1 MPDRERRVPDQLVRV
16 SEAEIDI
23 DSIAAGGDGVGRMD
37 GLVAFVPRTAPGDRA
52 RIRYASGRR
61 FARGEVLRL
70 LRESPTRTAPSCP
83 HYLVDRCGGCQIQH
97 LSYASQLG
105 AKSHIIRDAFA
116 RIGHR
121 DIALP
126 EVVPSPAEWRYR
138 SKLTLAMRRRDG
150 SWIAGLHPYDDPS
163 VVFPLTDCP
172 ITAESVLAMWRR
184 ILAFSSL
191 LPRADELR
199 GSVRDDAFTLEGGSK
214 WDHAAEFFASL
225 PELSELWW
233 APDDAP
239 LRLLHT
245 RTSDALGP
253 SFAQVNAGLAS
264 TLHAYVVD
272 RAWVYEPSRVID
284 AYSGRGAT
292 ALALAERGAHVTAIE
307 SDRAAE
313 SWVAER
319 LPTGS
324 RSIAGRV
331 EDALSDALPADVA
344 ILNPPRA
351 GVDATVT
358 EILAGPEGPRAIVYV
373 SCDPATLA
381 RDVARLAPYSIA
393 SVRAFDMFPQTAHV
407 ETVCEL
413 TR

>member
-1 MPDRERRVPDQLVRV
+1 MP
-16 SEAEIDI
+16 EAEIDI

-70 LRESPTRTAPSCP
+70 LRESPTRTPPLCP
-83 HYLVDRCGGCQIQH
+83 HYLADRCGGCQIQH
-97 LSYASQLG
+97 LSYASQLD

-138 SKLTLAMRRRDG
+138 SKLTLALRNRDG
-150 SWIAGLHPYDDPS
+150 DWIAGLHPYDDPRA
-163 VVFPLTDCP
+163 VFSLRDCP
-172 ITAESVLAMWRR
+172 ITDESVLSIWRS
-184 ILAFSSL
+184 ILDYPEL
-191 LPRADELR
+191 LPLATELR
-199 GSVRDDAFTLEGGSK
+199 GTVFVDALTLEGGSH
-214 WDHAAEFFASL
+214 WDWSAELFSSM
-225 PELSELWW
+225 PELMEVWW
-233 APDDAP
+233 KPDDGP
-239 LRLLHT
+239 LRLLHS
-245 RTSDALGP
+245 RKPEALGA
-253 SFAQVNAGLAS
+253 SFAQVNASLAP
-264 TLHAYVVD
+264 TLQAYVVD
-272 RAWVYEPSRVID
+272 RAWEYEPSRVID

-292 ALALAERGAHVTAIE
+292 ALALAERGATVMAIE
-307 SDRAAE
+307 SDRAAA

-324 RSIAGRV
+324 RSIAARV

-358 EILAGPEGPRAIVYV
+358 EILARPEGPRAIVYV